1 MKLEVRERLS
11 LGLLLQ
17 DLSQKGDYAAIKTLK
32 RAMSM
37 ISFSES
43 EQKLYGMKLE
53 GSQWQ
58 WNNEI
63 ASKNIKDVP
72 IDEFTTNLVRSKL
85 AELNQE
91 KELPEQYVSLFEKF
105 VIAYK

>member
-17 DLSQKGDYAAIKTLK
+17 DLSRKGDYAAIRTLK
-32 RAMSM
+32 RAISM
-37 ISFSES
+37 ISFTEE
-43 EQKLYGMKLE
+43 EQKLYDMRQE
-53 GSQWQ
+53 GNQWH
-58 WNNEI
+58 WNNEK
-63 ASKNIKDVP
+63 AAKNIKDVP
-72 IDEFTTNLVRSKL
+72 VDEFTTNLVRSKL

-91 KELPEQYVSLFEKF
+91 KELPEQYVGLYEKF